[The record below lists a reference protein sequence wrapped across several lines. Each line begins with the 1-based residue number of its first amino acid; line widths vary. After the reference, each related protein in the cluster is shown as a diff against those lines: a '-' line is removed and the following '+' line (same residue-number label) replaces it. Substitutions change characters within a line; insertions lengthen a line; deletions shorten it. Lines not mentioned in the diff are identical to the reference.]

1 MSPTVQPPN
10 TLNVVRQFHEVLTGC
25 GLGAV
30 LGYATFCHIAGIDPL
45 DAPPGLPSNADS
57 LNSEPVD
64 TSLHFHESIR

>member
-1 MSPTVQPPN
+1 MWCDSFTKFSRLV
-10 TLNVVRQFHEVLTGC
+10 GW
-25 GLGAV
+25 V
-30 LGYATFCHIAGIDPL
+30 LGFATFCHLAGVDPL